1 MCRAAQIQH
10 PATPAIADSGSG
22 SQSAGR
28 AATHSRAMSLRDK
41 LVHHIGTDARLAMI
55 LMFGVLAVA
64 GITPFAFIRALN
76 SEWVAA
82 GLDTVLVLLISGGV
96 LYAWR
101 TGRSELVGKVL
112 AVGVSATGALLTETV
127 GTTSQFWAYAV
138 VLANFVLAP
147 RWLAVTCSLVLVA
160 AQLAFGNLGGFMPAT
175 AFLVSTLLVMMYAYI
190 FASLTENQRGKLE
203 QLASRDP
210 LTGLGNRRSL
220 EGEIEDAAR
229 THLALGEPATLAVID
244 LDHFKR
250 VNDEHGHDT
259 GDRVLVTFTE
269 RVQACIRS
277 SDRLYRLGGEEFVLL
292 LPGTDRSGARVALE
306 KVRDAVQATPLLGE
320 LRVTASVGA
329 ATLAPDDDWQRW
341 LGRADDAL
349 YQAKDAGRDHVSF
362 GPAPVRQAYRHL
374 RLVPGRPMR

>member
-1 MCRAAQIQH
+1 
-10 PATPAIADSGSG
+10 
-22 SQSAGR
+22 
-28 AATHSRAMSLRDK
+28 MSLRDK

-64 GITPFAFIRALN
+64 GITPFAFMRALN

-220 EGEIEDAAR
+220 EGEIDDAAR
-229 THLALGEPATLAVID
+229 THLALGEP
-244 LDHFKR
+244 
-250 VNDEHGHDT
+250 
-259 GDRVLVTFTE
+259 
-269 RVQACIRS
+269 
-277 SDRLYRLGGEEFVLL
+277 
-292 LPGTDRSGARVALE
+292 
-306 KVRDAVQATPLLGE
+306 
-320 LRVTASVGA
+320 

-349 YQAKDAGRDHVSF
+349 YQAKDAGRDQVSF